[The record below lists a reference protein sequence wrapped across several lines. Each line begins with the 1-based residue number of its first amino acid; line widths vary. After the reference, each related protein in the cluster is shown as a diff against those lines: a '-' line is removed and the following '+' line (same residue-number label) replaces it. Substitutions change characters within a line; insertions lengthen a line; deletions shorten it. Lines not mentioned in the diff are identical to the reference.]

1 VIDADRQLTFAAA
14 HVKAQYALS
23 CADAFAVALAQG
35 MDATL
40 LTGDPEFR
48 QVRHLIAIEW
58 LV

>member
-1 VIDADRQLTFAAA
+1 
-14 HVKAQYALS
+14 
-23 CADAFAVALAQG
+23 